1 MSIIYHAVVS
11 LSDAVTSNLAAA
23 PAPPTTNIT
32 TSGVST
38 FLKDNAVPILVLIIG
53 LGILGAGRKGEA
65 SKVLLVTALTFV
77 GLAVVAVGLDATAG
91 ISVGKWIVSLVGVHT
106 S

>member
-23 PAPPTTNIT
+23 PPTTTIT
-32 TSGVST
+32 TGGVSSW
-38 FLKDNAVPILVLIIG
+38 LKDNAVPLLVLFIG

-77 GLAVVAVGLDATAG
+77 GLGVIAVGLDATTG
-91 ISVGKWIVSLVGVHT
+91 IGIGKWLISLAGVHT